1 MKLKI
6 LALIIILSMVGST
19 FVGLEGISH
28 IVAGKENSNK
38 STPVSN
44 IGNRVSEN
52 LDLKVIKV
60 AILVEARLMPS
71 GKEYFIEMFEDYQWI
86 VGNTKYCFELDLLYD
101 KDILNGKLKA
111 DRYDLIIVP
120 GGGVGDG
127 ESLVKCFPT
136 FKNFMW
142 KRKFASFIKNGG
154 GYYGI
159 CGGTAFITD
168 LDLDRKP
175 KSFLEYAYEKS
186 SLGVTWVKSHYKT
199 VSVPLF
205 DKIFGLPPDY
215 VGAGAFVMFTGWN
228 RSYTKLNPSGVCFD
242 CPINNSHP
250 IFDDFLESYRRI
262 RWIGGPS
269 LTVPENPDRQVSV
282 LAKYPVEEM
291 SDNKSTQIHA
301 WEYVGGVSGFVKGF
315 FEYLKNTDESAGPSN
330 IGDVY
335 FFAGDWKCTDKII
348 EFDFSNQ
355 PSMTAEIY
363 PNENKARI
371 VLTGLHPEF
380 KVWWGGYI
388 NKTLDTEYNS
398 LWNGLHRWEDIIP
411 FNETVEDE
419 YKYNNW
425 INRRSISWASK
436 KVPDNDLPPV
446 YGPSQVSDI
455 YPYNQ
460 SNNFTIYGNSE
471 VSDGIE
477 SLDLFYRYSENNS
490 FWSPW
495 NLYDT
500 DSDISD
506 GWSWE
511 FNAPNGTGYYQFYSI
526 RHAQVNEY
534 EWLNETAPPG
544 PDAIARVVD

>member
-1 MKLKI
+1 M
-6 LALIIILSMVGST
+6 LIMVGST
-19 FVGLEGISH
+19 FIGSDGINH
-28 IVAGKENSNK
+28 IVAGKKNSNE
-38 STPVSN
+38 SIPVSN
-44 IGNRVSEN
+44 NGSKVTEN

-60 AILVEARLMPS
+60 AILVEARFLPS
-71 GKEYFIEMFEDYQWI
+71 GKEYFIDMFEDYQWI

-101 KDILNGKLKA
+101 KDILRGKLNA

-127 ESLVKCFPT
+127 ESMIKCFPT

-159 CGGTAFITD
+159 CGGTALITD

-175 KSFLEYAYEKS
+175 RSFLEYAYEKS

-199 VSVPLF
+199 VSMPIF
-205 DKIFGLPPDY
+205 DKIAGLPPEY
-215 VGAGAFVMFTGWN
+215 VGAAAYVMFNGWN
-228 RSYTKLNPSGVCFD
+228 RSLPKSNPSGICPAGVCFD

-269 LTVPENPDRQVSV
+269 ITIPKNPDRKVSV
-282 LAKYPVEEM
+282 LARYPVEEM

-301 WEYVGGVSGFVKGF
+301 WEYVGGISGFVKGF
-315 FEYLKNTDESAGPSN
+315 IKYLKNTDESAGPSN
-330 IGDVY
+330 LGNVY

-363 PNENKARI
+363 PNENEARI

-380 KVWWGGYI
+380 KVWWGGHI
-388 NKTLDTEYNS
+388 NETLDTEYNS
-398 LWNGLHRWEDIIP
+398 LWNGLYNWEDIIP

-425 INRRSISWASK
+425 INRRSIAWASK
-436 KVPDNDLPPV
+436 IVPDNDLPPI

-471 VSDGIE
+471 VSEGIE
-477 SLDLFYRYSENNS
+477 SLDLFYRYSDNNETWTS
-490 FWSPW
+490 WMV
-495 NLYDT
+495 YDT
-500 DSDISD
+500 DLDGSD
-506 GWSWE
+506 GWSWV
-511 FNAPNGTGYYQFYSI
+511 FNASLANGLGYYQFYSI
-526 RHAQVNEY
+526 RHVDSEG
-534 EWLNETAPPG
+534 EELIEKAPPG
-544 PDAIARVVD
+544 PDAITKTFN